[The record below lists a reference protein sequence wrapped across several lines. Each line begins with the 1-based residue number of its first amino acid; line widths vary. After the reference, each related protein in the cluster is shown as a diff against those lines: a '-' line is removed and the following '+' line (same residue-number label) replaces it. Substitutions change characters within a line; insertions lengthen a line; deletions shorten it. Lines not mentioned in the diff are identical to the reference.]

1 MRKYSHEPE
10 ERAAEEQCERD
21 IQSYG
26 LHILKVT
33 GDEEWPEFAYTVGLF
48 HSFNHPEV
56 IVLGLPGET
65 AQAIL
70 NNLADVIRT
79 GKRFAAGEVSEVL
92 LENYACKFLAIPPA
106 QVTAHF
112 GWAFWYYGD
121 SPFPTLQLVYPDRE
135 HRWPWDKGVATGF
148 LEQQPILSTVALPG
162 WATR

>member
-1 MRKYSHEPE
+1 MRKYSDEPE

-33 GDEEWPEFAYTVGLF
+33 GDDEWPEFAYTVGLF

-70 NNLADVIRT
+70 NNLADVIRS
-79 GKRFAAGEVSEVL
+79 GKRFAAGDQSDDLVETIRA
-92 LENYACKFLAIPPA
+92 NFLRYRRRKSPRISAGHSGT
-106 QVTAHF
+106 TARI
-112 GWAFWYYGD
+112 D
-121 SPFPTLQLVYPDRE
+121 
-135 HRWPWDKGVATGF
+135 F
-148 LEQQPILSTVALPG
+148 LPCNWFTPIASTAGRGMRAYQQASCSSS
-162 WATR
+162 RS